1 MRQREFIHIFSKSF
15 TTSHIVNFYIIRQC
29 RGKLTSGENM
39 ENNKI
44 NNHTS
49 GRLTT
54 DFSHNT
60 KLIDTLLRADES
72 FDLIRRDIV
81 INKRKARIYS
91 IDGLVKDTFM
101 GKMLIF
107 FYGIKDDSF
116 FENAD
121 TFAQNCV
128 PYTEVT
134 TEEDPKTIVQNILS
148 GISAIFVEG
157 FSKAIMTDTRTYPQ
171 RETSEPD
178 NDKVMRGSKDGF
190 VETIISNVALMRR
203 RIRDTN
209 FTVKPF
215 SVSRTSKADVVLC
228 YMEDKVDKKLL
239 REISERIKNVRVDSL
254 AMNQQ
259 SLVEAIYPKKWY
271 NPFPKIKYTERPD
284 SAAANAIKGNIII
297 LVDNSPSALILP
309 TSIFDIAEEADD
321 YYFPPFTG
329 SYLKLARYLIV
340 LTSVFVTPLWLLAM
354 QNPTLVPQGLKFIIT
369 DEAYNVPIFWQLIIL
384 EIAIDGLR
392 LAALNTPTSLSS
404 TMGIIGAIALSEFT
418 IDVGW
423 FSTEAIL
430 YMAFVTLAGFSQPN
444 YELSYCL
451 KFIRVMLLILTV
463 LFNLWGFIAGL
474 VITLIL
480 LVTNKTISGK
490 SYLYPLI
497 PFNGKAFLKKVLRL
511 R

>member
-1 MRQREFIHIFSKSF
+1 
-15 TTSHIVNFYIIRQC
+15 
-29 RGKLTSGENM
+29 M
-39 ENNKI
+39 ENK
-44 NNHTS
+44 NNQK
-49 GRLTT
+49 LTT
-54 DFSHNT
+54 DFNHNT
-60 KLIDTLLRADES
+60 QLMDKLLRADES
-72 FDLIRRDIV
+72 FDILRRDIV
-81 INKRKARIYS
+81 INNHKARIYS
-91 IDGLVKDTFM
+91 IDGLVKDTIM
-101 GKMLIF
+101 GKMMIF
-107 FYGIKDDSF
+107 FFGIKDDNF
-116 FENAD
+116 FKDAE

-128 PYTEVT
+128 PYIETT
-134 TEEDPKTIVQNILS
+134 TEASPDVIAQNILA
-148 GISAIFVEG
+148 GLSAIFVEG
-157 FSKAIMTDTRTYPQ
+157 FDKVILTDTRSYPQ

-203 RIRDTN
+203 RIRDAN

-215 SVSRTSKADVVLC
+215 YVSSTSKADVVLC
-228 YMEDKVDKKLL
+228 YMENKVDKKLL
-239 REISERIKNVRVDSL
+239 KAITERIQNAKVTSL

-297 LVDNSPSALILP
+297 LVDNSPSALVLP
-309 TSIFDIAEEADD
+309 TSIFDITEEADD

-329 SYLKLARYLIV
+329 SYLKIARYLIV
-340 LTSVFVTPLWLLAM
+340 LTAVFVTPLWLLM
-354 QNPTLVPQGLKFIIT
+354 KQNPTLVPDALQFIIA
-369 DEAYNVPIFWQLIIL
+369 DNQYNVPIFWQLIIL

-392 LAALNTPTSLSS
+392 LAALNTPTSLSG

-418 IDVGW
+418 IEVGW

-444 YELSYCL
+444 YELGYCM
-451 KFIRVMLLILTV
+451 KFIRIMLLTLTV
-463 LFNLWGFIAGL
+463 LFNIPGFIVGIA
-474 VITLIL
+474 ITLLL
-480 LVTNKTISGK
+480 LVTNKTVSGK

-511 R
+511 P

>member
-1 MRQREFIHIFSKSF
+1 MDK
-15 TTSHIVNFYIIRQC
+15 
-29 RGKLTSGENM
+29 
-39 ENNKI
+39 
-44 NNHTS
+44 
-49 GRLTT
+49 
-54 DFSHNT
+54 
-60 KLIDTLLRADES
+60 LLRADES
-72 FDLIRRDIV
+72 FDILRRDIV
-81 INKRKARIYS
+81 ICNHKVRIYA
-91 IDGLVKDTFM
+91 IDGLVKDTIM
-101 GKMLIF
+101 GKMMIF
-107 FYGIKDDSF
+107 FFGIKDDNF
-116 FENAD
+116 FKDAE

-128 PYTEVT
+128 PYIETT
-134 TEEDPKTIVQNILS
+134 TEQNPQKVAQNILA
-148 GISAIFVEG
+148 GLSAIFVEG
-157 FSKAIMTDTRTYPQ
+157 FDKVILTDTRSYPQ

-203 RIRDTN
+203 RIRDAN

-215 SVSRTSKADVVLC
+215 YVSTKSKADVVLC

-239 REISERIKNVRVDSL
+239 KAISERIENAKVTSL

-297 LVDNSPSALILP
+297 LVDNSPSALVLP
-309 TSIFDIAEEADD
+309 TSIFDITEEADD

-329 SYLKLARYLIV
+329 SYLKIARYLIV
-340 LTSVFVTPLWLLAM
+340 LTAVFVTPLWLLM
-354 QNPTLVPQGLKFIIT
+354 KQNPTLVPEALKFIIA
-369 DEAYNVPIFWQLIIL
+369 DNQYNVPIFWQLIIL

-392 LAALNTPTSLSS
+392 LAALNTPTSLSG

-418 IDVGW
+418 IEVGW

-444 YELSYCL
+444 YELGYCM
-451 KFIRVMLLILTV
+451 KFIRIMLLTLTV
-463 LFNLWGFIAGL
+463 LFNIAGFFIGL
-474 VITLIL
+474 GITILL
-480 LVTNKTISGK
+480 LVTNKTVSGK

-497 PFNGKAFLKKVLRL
+497 PFSGKAFLKKVLRL
-511 R
+511 P

>member
-1 MRQREFIHIFSKSF
+1 MESNNI
-15 TTSHIVNFYIIRQC
+15 
-29 RGKLTSGENM
+29 KLT
-39 ENNKI
+39 K
-44 NNHTS
+44 
-49 GRLTT
+49 

-60 KLIDTLLRADES
+60 KLMDSLLRADES
-72 FDLIRRDIV
+72 FDIIRRDIV

-91 IDGLVKDTFM
+91 IDGLVKDTIM
-101 GKMLIF
+101 GKMMIF
-107 FYGIKDDSF
+107 FFSIKDDSF
-116 FENAD
+116 FENAE
-121 TFAQNCV
+121 TFSQNCI
-128 PYTEVT
+128 PYIETATES
-134 TEEDPKTIVQNILS
+134 DPHKIVRDILS
-148 GISAIFVEG
+148 GLSAIFVEG
-157 FSKAIMTDTRTYPQ
+157 IDKAILTDTRSYPQ

-190 VETIISNVALMRR
+190 VETIISNIALMRR
-203 RIRDTN
+203 RIRDAN

-215 SVSRTSKADVVLC
+215 SVSSSSKADVVLC
-228 YMEDKVDKKLL
+228 YMENKVDKKLL
-239 REISERIKNVRVDSL
+239 SAITERIKSVKVDSL

-297 LVDNSPSALILP
+297 LVDNSPSALVLP
-309 TSIFDIAEEADD
+309 TSIFDITEEADD

-329 SYLKLARYLIV
+329 SYLKIARYLIV
-340 LTSVFVTPLWLLAM
+340 LTAVFVTPLWLLM
-354 QNPTLVPQGLKFIIT
+354 LQNPQLVPDSLKFIIP
-369 DEAYNVPIFWQLIIL
+369 ENQYNVPIFWQLIIL

-392 LAALNTPTSLSS
+392 LAALNTPTSLSG

-418 IDVGW
+418 IEVGW

-444 YELSYCL
+444 YELGYCM
-451 KFIRVMLLILTV
+451 KFIRILLLSLTS
-463 LFNLWGFIAGL
+463 LLNIFGFFAGII
-474 VITLIL
+474 ITLTL
-480 LVTNKTISGK
+480 LVTNKTVSGK

-497 PFNGKAFLKKVLRL
+497 PFNGKAFLRKVLRL

>member
-1 MRQREFIHIFSKSF
+1 MNDK
-15 TTSHIVNFYIIRQC
+15 N
-29 RGKLTSGENM
+29 KLQKDIQSN
-39 ENNKI
+39 I
-44 NNHTS
+44 
-49 GRLTT
+49 
-54 DFSHNT
+54 
-60 KLIDTLLRADES
+60 KLMDKLLRADES
-72 FDLIRRDIV
+72 FDILRRDI
-81 INKRKARIYS
+81 IICNKKARIYA
-91 IDGLVKDTFM
+91 IDGLVKDTVM
-101 GKMLIF
+101 GKIMTF
-107 FYGIKDDSF
+107 FYGIKD
-116 FENAD
+116 ENLMQDAE
-121 TFAQNCV
+121 TFAAGCV
-128 PYTEVT
+128 PYIEVNTET
-134 TEEDPKTIVQNILS
+134 DTSTITQNILS
-148 GISAIFVEG
+148 GIAALFIDGFDSAI
-157 FSKAIMTDTRTYPQ
+157 MMDTRSYPQ
-171 RETSEPD
+171 RQTSEPD

-190 VETIISNVALMRR
+190 VETIISNIALMRR
-203 RIRDTN
+203 RIRDAN

-239 REISERIKNVRVDSL
+239 DSITQRIKSVKVDSL

-321 YYFPPFTG
+321 YYFPPLTG
-329 SYLKLARYLIV
+329 SYLKIARYLIV
-340 LTSVFVTPLWLLAM
+340 LTSVFITPLFLLMM
-354 QNPTLVPQGLKFIIT
+354 QNPTLVPESLKFIIQ
-369 DEAYNVPIFWQLIIL
+369 DNDYNVPLFWQFIIL

-392 LAALNTPTSLSS
+392 LAALNTPTSLSG

-430 YMAFVTLAGFSQPN
+430 YMAFVTIAGFSQPN
-444 YELSYCL
+444 YELGYCI
-451 KFIRVMLLILTV
+451 KFIRIGLLVLTV
-463 LFNLWGFIAGL
+463 LFNLWGFLTGIVL
-474 VITLIL
+474 TIIL
-480 LVTNKTISGK
+480 LLTNKTVSGK

-497 PFNGKAFLKKVLRL
+497 PFNGKAFIRKVLRL

>member
-1 MRQREFIHIFSKSF
+1 
-15 TTSHIVNFYIIRQC
+15 
-29 RGKLTSGENM
+29 M
-39 ENNKI
+39 ENKLQKDIKSNL
-44 NNHTS
+44 N
-49 GRLTT
+49 
-54 DFSHNT
+54 
-60 KLIDTLLRADES
+60 LIDKRLRADES
-72 FDLIRRDIV
+72 FDILRRDI
-81 INKRKARIYS
+81 IIGNKKARIYA
-91 IDGLVKDTFM
+91 IDGLVKDTVM
-101 GKMLIF
+101 GKIMTF
-107 FYGIKDDSF
+107 FYGIKD
-116 FENAD
+116 ENLMQDAE
-121 TFAQNCV
+121 TFAAGCV
-128 PYTEVT
+128 PYIEVNTET
-134 TEEDPKTIVQNILS
+134 DPDTIIQNILS
-148 GISAIFVEG
+148 GIAALFIDG
-157 FSKAIMTDTRTYPQ
+157 FDTAIMMDTRSYPQ
-171 RETSEPD
+171 RQTSEPD

-190 VETIISNVALMRR
+190 VETIISNIALMRR
-203 RIRDTN
+203 RIRDAN

-239 REISERIKNVRVDSL
+239 AAITQRIKNVKVDSL

-340 LTSVFVTPLWLLAM
+340 LTSVFITPLFLLMM
-354 QNPTLVPQGLKFIIT
+354 QNPDLVPESLKFIIQ
-369 DEAYNVPIFWQLIIL
+369 DNDYNVPLFWQFIIL

-392 LAALNTPTSLSS
+392 LAALNTPSSLSG

-430 YMAFVTLAGFSQPN
+430 YMAFVTIAGFSQPN
-444 YELSYCL
+444 YELGYCI
-451 KFIRVMLLILTV
+451 KFIRIGLLVFTV
-463 LFNLWGFIAGL
+463 LFNLWGFIAGII
-474 VITLIL
+474 ITIIL
-480 LVTNKTISGK
+480 LLTNKTVSGK

-497 PFNGKAFLKKVLRL
+497 PFNGKAFVRKVLRL